1 MSFLSF
7 SAEMKTKI
15 LPFDRE
21 KLGHK
26 MKVRHCCPFEDRYI
40 SFTHLTEEKT
50 NRKKMIIALSG
61 PLRK

>member
-1 MSFLSF
+1 
-7 SAEMKTKI
+7 MKTKI
-15 LPFDRE
+15 LAFDRE

-40 SFTHLTEEKT
+40 SFTHLTEVKT